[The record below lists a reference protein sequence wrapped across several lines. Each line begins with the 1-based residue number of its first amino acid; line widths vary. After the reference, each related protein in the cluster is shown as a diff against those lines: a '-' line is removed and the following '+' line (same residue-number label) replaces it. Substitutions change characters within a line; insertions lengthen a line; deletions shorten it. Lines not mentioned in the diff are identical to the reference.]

1 MYLEIIKL
9 FVFIPYNVIIKTD
22 KMKNIN
28 TINYLTAIHSGK
40 EKNMKKTRKL
50 AIVFALCG
58 FILLPILPV
67 CKARA
72 AELLPK
78 ASNNLNVG
86 LKSYSRLTVLDS
98 GYMRVFYDGEKIR
111 IEYYDD
117 NFNIQSKK
125 SLDMELSIWGGFY
138 AGRDAYYIVEGQANT
153 EENDTAEVVRVIQ
166 YDTDWNKTGTANITG
181 NSSLFGG
188 EVRYPFRSGCVEMT
202 EYNGTLYIVTGHEGY
217 VDAAYNQGHQGF
229 LMLEV
234 DEASMTG
241 NIVVSDLWHSFA
253 QYVACRNSDLYVL
266 EQSEGS
272 RYTKLTKYD
281 TENLK
286 KVSLPVFKYGGT
298 HTSAWAISCYAS
310 VDDMAVSS
318 DNVLCLGTSID
329 QSGYDSVSSDT
340 AHNIYLTVTPT
351 SDFTESATK
360 VKWLT
365 DYSGGGKCFIGTKIT
380 KINEN
385 RFLVSWEEFEE
396 ERTADTIDSLSAS
409 MLHYVFIDGAGNRI
423 SEEFT
428 EAAPISDCHPVVKG
442 SNVVYYASNANMVNF
457 YAINAETGEFSKR
470 VYRVAGENAIWSLD
484 DGVLTISGTGEMSMD
499 MEPHYRAPVSTSAT
513 WISYLGGSVWGAV
526 SENVKKI
533 IIRQGITDIPGSAFE
548 SFRNLT
554 EAEIESGVKSIGE
567 KAFYGC
573 DALKKI
579 TIPASVTSIGEDF
592 LWTGAYWISDES
604 HVVRATICAPQDS
617 YAAQYAKENNI
628 SYTSGEQGGEKDDNQ
643 GNNGQ
648 GNNSQGNTSQ
658 GNNNQ
663 GNNKGNGKDNNNNDK
678 RNVKENDNTNDEVSI
693 EGAKIT
699 GVKKSYAYN
708 GRKQTPNVTI
718 ILDNIKLKEG
728 TDYTVTYRNNKSTGK
743 ATIEIEGIYP
753 YYGTIQKTFR
763 IVPKKAV
770 VSKVK
775 SPKARTLK
783 VTWKKDSQADGYQIQ
798 YAGNSRFT
806 SGRKNVGITRK
817 STVSKKIS
825 RLIKGR
831 KYYVRIRAYKKIDG
845 KKCYGSWSRSMR
857 VKSN

>member
-1 MYLEIIKL
+1 
-9 FVFIPYNVIIKTD
+9 
-22 KMKNIN
+22 
-28 TINYLTAIHSGK
+28 
-40 EKNMKKTRKL
+40 MKKTRKL
-50 AIVFALCG
+50 AIVFVLCG
-58 FILLPILPV
+58 FILLPMLPL
-67 CKARA
+67 CKAEA
-72 AELLPK
+72 AELLP
-78 ASNNLNVG
+78 APAHNLSIG
-86 LKSYSRLTVLDS
+86 LKSCSKLTVLDS
-98 GYMRVFYDGEKIR
+98 GYMRVFYNKGKIG

-117 NFNIQSKK
+117 EFNIQSKK

-138 AGRDAYYIVEGQANT
+138 AGQDAYYIVEGQANT
-153 EENDTAEVVRVIQ
+153 EENDGAEVIRVIR
-166 YDTDWNKTGTANITG
+166 YDTEWNKTGTANITG
-181 NSSLFGG
+181 NTDAFGG
-188 EVRYPFRSGCVEMT
+188 EVRYPFKAGCVEMT

-217 VDAAYNQGHQGF
+217 VDATYNQGHQGF
-229 LMLEV
+229 LMIKV
-234 DEASMTG
+234 DEATMTG
-241 NIVVSDLWHSFA
+241 NIAVSDLWHSFA
-253 QYVACRNSDLYVL
+253 QYIACKDSDLYVL

-281 TENLK
+281 AESLK
-286 KVSLPVFKYGGT
+286 KVSLPVLKYGGT

-310 VDDMAVSS
+310 VDDMAVSA
-318 DNVLCLGTSID
+318 DKVLCLGTSID
-329 QSGYDSVSSDT
+329 QSEYDSVSSDT

-351 SDFTESATK
+351 ADFSEDATK

-380 KINEN
+380 KINDN

-396 ERTADTIDSLSAS
+396 ERTSDTDDSLAAGI
-409 MLHYVFIDGAGNRI
+409 LHYFFIDGEGNKI

-428 EAAPISDCHPVVKG
+428 AAATISDCHPVVKG
-442 SNVVYYASNANMVNF
+442 PKVVYYASNANMVNF
-457 YAINAETGEFSKR
+457 YTIDAETGEFSKR

-499 MEPHYRAPVSTSAT
+499 MEPHYRAPVSTTAT

-526 SENVKKI
+526 SENVNKI
-533 IIRQGITDIPGSAFE
+533 VVCQGITDIPGSAFE

-628 SYTSGEQGGEKDDNQ
+628 SYTSGEQGGEKEDN
-643 GNNGQ
+643 Q

-658 GNNNQ
+658 GNINQ

-718 ILDNIKLKEG
+718 ILNNMKMKEG
-728 TDYTVTYRNNKSTGK
+728 TDYTVTYRNNKNTGK

-798 YAGNSRFT
+798 YAANSGFT
-806 SGRKNVGITRK
+806 GSTKNVILLKK
-817 STVSKKIS
+817 STVSKRVSKLKS
-825 RLIKGR
+825 GR
-831 KYYVRIRAYKKIDG
+831 KYFVRIRSYKRIDG
-845 KKCYGSWSRSMR
+845 KKCYGAWSRTEK
-857 VKSN
+857 VKSR